1 MSKVI
6 SLAWF
11 VCQSAC
17 MAYKL
22 MWWWKDIPNCK
33 QKPTCFSYSTQSTLC
48 ACSTNDLVGYV
59 RALSCSVVF
68 WSATCHTHSAHAH
81 TAKNVDSKY
90 KQIHFMYCNSVH
102 NHRHHCHCYYCCC
115 YLIRCFMRVYSLNFI
130 NCALFWIK
138 NVYSKLS
145 HTHTIAR
152 ECMRLCWCMYNT
164 ENLFKV
170 LHLFHPQPHP
180 IHLFSFP
187 LSARV
192 CVRACASM
200 FLVLLFSRIWVK
212 VKQYANLNQKLYV
225 KKVY

>member
-90 KQIHFMYCNSVH
+90 KQIHFMYCNSVR

-145 HTHTIAR
+145 HTHYSERVYA
-152 ECMRLCWCMYNT
+152 
-164 ENLFKV
+164 FV
-170 LHLFHPQPHP
+170 LVYVQHRKFIQGLTFISSAAPSYS
-180 IHLFSFP
+180 LVFLSSFCP
-187 LSARV
+187 
-192 CVRACASM
+192 CVRACVCKYVSCIV
-200 FLVLLFSRIWVK
+200 VLSYLG
-212 VKQYANLNQKLYV
+212 
-225 KKVY
+225 